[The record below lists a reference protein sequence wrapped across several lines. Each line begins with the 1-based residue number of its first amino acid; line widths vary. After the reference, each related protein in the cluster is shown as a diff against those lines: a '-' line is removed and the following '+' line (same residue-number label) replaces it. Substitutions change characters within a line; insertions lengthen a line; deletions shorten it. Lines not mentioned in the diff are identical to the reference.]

1 MLSSIQK
8 MQLSILNN
16 KILQTSFLL
25 LVIGAALPVG
35 AAPVSDIGSIV
46 EHKGYGGI
54 TRQDG
59 EQLPT
64 NLDVGLQAMDYIET
78 VNGRLKAT
86 FAEGSELHMTE
97 HTEAT
102 ITKYYWDK
110 DKNDG
115 EIGIK
120 FAQGTARFTTG
131 RLGLIPKENILI
143 ETASATIAVRG
154 TDFTTT
160 VDELGRTL
168 VILLPETEC
177 TIDGDCSPSG
187 RIIVTNEGGS
197 VTLEEA
203 YQATMVSSLS
213 TPPAQPVTI
222 SNISVGMIDNMFIV
236 SPPQE
241 IEEAEEESARNNSDS
256 STSILDFTDLDTDY
270 LKEDFLAEDD
280 LEFTELDMDLLDVD
294 FLQDVLVAIEEVDI
308 LKRGTAQAQGGQE
321 FTGTSLGFDK
331 ETQYNTFLDKGL
343 GQLVFYRD
351 VNGIIGI
358 RVALGSNTRIESE
371 NEGKKNIITIG
382 DGTSVII
389 TIRQGG

>member
-25 LVIGAALPVG
+25 LLIGAALPVG

-222 SNISVGMIDNMFIV
+222 QNINVSMIDNMFIV

-241 IEEAEEESARNNSDS
+241 IKEVEDERQSRSNDS
-256 STSILDFTDLDTDY
+256 GTSILDFTDLDTDY
-270 LKEDFLAEDD
+270 LDDDFLADDD

>member
-1 MLSSIQK
+1 MLQ
-8 MQLSILNN
+8 SILFR
-16 KILQTSFLL
+16 KILQTSFFALL
-25 LVIGAALPVG
+25 IVG
-35 AAPVSDIGSIV
+35 ATLTVAAPIGNIGSIV
-46 EHKGYGGI
+46 EHKGSGGI
-54 TRQDG
+54 TRQAGDK
-59 EQLPT
+59 LPT
-64 NLDVGLQAMDYIET
+64 GLDVGLQPMDFIET
-78 VNGRLKAT
+78 INGRLKAT
-86 FAEGSELHMTE
+86 FSEGSELNMTE

-120 FAQGTARFTTG
+120 FAAGTARFTTG

-197 VTLEEA
+197 VTLDEA
-203 YQATMVSSLS
+203 YQATMVSSIS
-213 TPPAQPVTI
+213 TPPVQPVTLQ
-222 SNISVGMIDNMFIV
+222 NINIGMIDNMFIV

-241 IEEAEEESARNNSDS
+241 IEEAEDERQSRGSDS
-256 STSILDFTDLDTDY
+256 GTSILDFTDLDTDY

-280 LEFTELDMDLLDVD
+280 LEYTELDMDLLDVD
-294 FLQDVLVAIEEVDI
+294 FLQDVLVALEEVDI
-308 LKRGTAQAQGGQE
+308 LKAGTKQAQGGQE
-321 FTGTSLGFDK
+321 FTGTKLGFDK
-331 ETQYNTFLDKGL
+331 ESQYNTFIDKGL

-351 VNGIIGI
+351 VNGVIGI
-358 RVALGSNTRIESE
+358 RVSQGSNTRIESE
-371 NEGKKNIITIG
+371 NEGKTNLITVG

-389 TIRQGG
+389 IIKQGG

>member
-1 MLSSIQK
+1 MLTLILK
-8 MQLSILNN
+8 MLQLILNN

-25 LVIGAALPVG
+25 LLIGAALPLG
-35 AAPVSDIGSIV
+35 AAPVSEIGSIV
-46 EHKGYGGI
+46 EHKGSGGI
-54 TRQDG
+54 TREGG

-64 NLDVGLQAMDYIET
+64 NLDVGLQPMDFIET

-86 FAEGSELHMTE
+86 FAEGSELYMTE

-177 TIDGDCSPSG
+177 TVDGDCSPSG

-197 VTLEEA
+197 VTLDEA
-203 YQATMVSSLS
+203 YQATMVSSMS
-213 TPPAQPVTI
+213 TPPVQPVTI
-222 SNISVGMIDNMFIV
+222 NNISVGMIDNMFIV

-241 IEEAEEESARNNSDS
+241 IEQAEEESSRNNRDS
-256 STSILDFTDLDTDY
+256 GTSILDFTDLDTDY
-270 LKEDFLAEDD
+270 LKEDFLADDD

-308 LKRGTAQAQGGQE
+308 LKRGTRQAQGGQE

-351 VNGIIGI
+351 VNGVIGI
-358 RVALGSNTRIESE
+358 RVSLGSNTRIESE
-371 NEGKKNIITIG
+371 NEGKKNIITVG